1 MYNNGMENEQFDS
14 IPAAIADIANGKM
27 VIVVDD
33 EDRENEGDL
42 VMAAQFAT
50 PEAINFMIKHAKGLV
65 CLPATDA
72 ILNKFDLKQM
82 VPDNQE
88 KLKTAFTVSIDGAQ
102 KHGITTGISAAE
114 RAKTIQLVISP
125 TSSANDLVSPGHI
138 FPLQAREMGVLKRA
152 GHTEAAVDLA
162 RLAGVSPAGVICEI
176 IKDDGEMARRDEL
189 FKFAKDHNLKM
200 ITIKDL
206 IQHRI
211 QTERFINK
219 VETVEMPTD
228 HGHFQLT
235 CYEDMINKKYHYALT
250 MGEWTANDPIM
261 VRVHSECITGDV
273 FGSQRCDCGPQLST
287 AMQMIA
293 KEGKGAVLYM
303 SQEGRG
309 IGIANK
315 LKAYK
320 LQEQGAD
327 TVEANEKLGFKAD
340 LRDYGVGAQMM
351 LDLNLTKLRLIT
363 NNPKK
368 IIGLEGYG
376 LEVVERVPIEITAC
390 KHNQHYLSTKANKL
404 GHMLKNN
411 V

>member
-1 MYNNGMENEQFDS
+1 MKNKNNFNKIEH
-14 IPAAIADIANGKM
+14 AIEDISNGKF

-42 VMAAQFAT
+42 VIAAQFAT
-50 PEAINFMIKHAKGLV
+50 PENINFMIKNAKGLV
-65 CLPATDA
+65 CLPATDS

-82 VPDNQE
+82 VDEN
-88 KLKTAFTVSIDGAQ
+88 KDTLKTAFTVSIDAAK

-114 RAKTIQLVISP
+114 RAKTIQTFISP
-125 TSSANDLVSPGHI
+125 SAQQSDIVSPGHI
-138 FPLQAREMGVLKRA
+138 FPLKAREMGVLKRA

-162 RLAGVSPAGVICEI
+162 KLAGLAPAGVICEI

-189 FKFAKDHNLKM
+189 FEFANAHNLKI

-206 IQHRI
+206 IRYRVNK
-211 QTERFINK
+211 ERFIK
-219 VETVEMPTD
+219 KIETVKMPTK
-228 HGHFQLT
+228 HGNFMLT
-235 CYEDMINKKYHYALT
+235 CYLDMINDKYHYALT
-250 MGEWTANDPIM
+250 TGSWDQNTNLL
-261 VRVHSECITGDV
+261 VRVHSECITGDI
-273 FGSQRCDCGPQLST
+273 FGSERCDCGPQLDT

-293 KEGKGAVLYM
+293 KEGTGAILYM

-320 LQEQGAD
+320 LQEEGAD

-351 LDLNLTKLRLIT
+351 LDLDIRKLRLIT

-376 LEVVERVPIEITAC
+376 LEVVERVPIEIPPS
-390 KHNQHYLSTKANKL
+390 KNNHKYLNTKAEKL
-404 GHMLKNN
+404 GHMFKH
-411 V
+411 

>member
-1 MYNNGMENEQFDS
+1 MKNPNTFDC
-14 IPAAIADIANGKM
+14 IADAILDISNGKM
-27 VIVVDD
+27 VVVVDD

-50 PEAINFMIKHAKGLV
+50 PETINFMIKHAKGLV

-72 ILNKFDLKQM
+72 IINKFELNDM
-82 VPDNQE
+82 VPNNKE
-88 KLKTAFTVSIDGAQ
+88 KLKTAFTVSIDGSQA
-102 KHGITTGISAAE
+102 HGITTGISAAE
-114 RAKTIQLVISP
+114 RAKTIQLFISP
-125 TSSANDLVSPGHI
+125 TSVASDLVSPGHV
-138 FPLQAREMGVLKRA
+138 FPLKAREMGVLKRA
-152 GHTEAAVDLA
+152 GHTEASVDLA
-162 RLAGVSPAGVICEI
+162 RLAGLSPAGVICEI
-176 IKDDGEMARRDEL
+176 IKDNGDMARRDEL
-189 FKFAKDHNLKM
+189 FKFAKQHNLKI

-211 QTERFINK
+211 ETERFIETI
-219 VETVEMPTD
+219 ETVEMPTEY
-228 HGHFQLT
+228 GHFQLT

-250 MGEWTANDPIM
+250 MGEWSEDDTVL
-261 VRVHSECITGDV
+261 VRVHSECITGDI
-273 FGSQRCDCGPQLST
+273 FGSRRCDCGPQLST
-287 AMQMIA
+287 AMKMIA
-293 KEGKGAVLYM
+293 DKGVGVVLYM

-327 TVEANEKLGFKAD
+327 TVEANEKLGFNAD

-351 LDLNLTKLRLIT
+351 LDLGLKKLDLIT

-376 LEVVERVPIEITAC
+376 LTVSNRISIEIEPGKFNEA
-390 KHNQHYLSTKANKL
+390 YLSTKAKKL
-404 GHMLKNN
+404 GHMLNN
-411 V
+411 NG

>member
-1 MYNNGMENEQFDS
+1 MNSFNRIEDAIEAVSNGR
-14 IPAAIADIANGKM
+14 M
-27 VIVVDD
+27 VVVLDD

-65 CLPATDA
+65 CLPATDT

-82 VPDNQE
+82 VPMNKE
-88 KLKTAFTVSIDGAQ
+88 KLNTAFTVSIDGAQ

-114 RAKTIQLVISP
+114 RAKTIQLFISP
-125 TSSANDLVSPGHI
+125 SSTQDDLVSPGHV
-138 FPLQAREMGVLKRA
+138 FPLRAREMGVLKRA

-162 RLAGVSPAGVICEI
+162 RLAGLSPAGIICEI
-176 IKDDGEMARRDEL
+176 IKDNGEMARRDEL
-189 FKFAKDHNLKM
+189 LLFSKTFDLPI

-206 IQHRI
+206 IRYRVKK
-211 QTERFINK
+211 ERFIQK
-219 VETVEMPTD
+219 IETVQLPTEF
-228 HGHFQLT
+228 GIFQLT
-235 CYEDMINKKYHYALT
+235 CYKDKINNKYHYALT
-250 MGEWTANDPIM
+250 MGDWTVATPVL
-261 VRVHSECITGDV
+261 VRVHSECLTGDV
-273 FGSQRCDCGPQLST
+273 FGSQRCDCGPQLSA
-287 AMQMIA
+287 AMKKVA
-293 KEGKGAVLYM
+293 EEGVGAILYM

-309 IGIANK
+309 IGIENK

-327 TVEANEKLGFKAD
+327 TVEANERLGFKAD

-351 LDLNLTKLRLIT
+351 LDLNIKKLRIMT

-376 LEVVERVPIEITAC
+376 LEIVDRVPIEIPAGQF
-390 KHNQHYLSTKANKL
+390 NQEYLDTKAKKL
-404 GHMLKNN
+404 GHMLKGNG
-411 V
+411 

>member
-1 MYNNGMENEQFDS
+1 MKNPNTFDC
-14 IPAAIADIANGKM
+14 IADAILDISNGKM
-27 VIVVDD
+27 VVVVDD

-50 PEAINFMIKHAKGLV
+50 PETINFMIKHAKGLV

-72 ILNKFDLKQM
+72 IINKFELNDM
-82 VPDNQE
+82 VPNNKE

-102 KHGITTGISAAE
+102 SHGITTGISAAE
-114 RAKTIQLVISP
+114 RAKTIQLFISP
-125 TSSANDLVSPGHI
+125 TSVASDLVSPGHV
-138 FPLQAREMGVLKRA
+138 FPLKAREMGVLKRA
-152 GHTEAAVDLA
+152 GHTEASVDLA
-162 RLAGVSPAGVICEI
+162 RLAGLSPAGVICEI
-176 IKDDGEMARRDEL
+176 IKDNGDMARRDEL
-189 FKFAKDHNLKM
+189 FEFAKQHNLKI

-211 QTERFINK
+211 ETERFIETI
-219 VETVEMPTD
+219 ETVEMPTEY
-228 HGHFQLT
+228 GHFQLT

-250 MGEWTANDPIM
+250 MGEWSEEDTVL
-261 VRVHSECITGDV
+261 VRVHSECITGDI
-273 FGSQRCDCGPQLST
+273 FGSRRCDCGPQLST
-287 AMQMIA
+287 AMKMIA
-293 KEGKGAVLYM
+293 DKGVGAVLYM

-351 LDLNLTKLRLIT
+351 LDLGLKKLDLIT

-376 LEVVERVPIEITAC
+376 LTVSNRVSIEIEPGKFNEA
-390 KHNQHYLSTKANKL
+390 YLSTKAKKL
-404 GHMLKNN
+404 GHMLNN
-411 V
+411 NG